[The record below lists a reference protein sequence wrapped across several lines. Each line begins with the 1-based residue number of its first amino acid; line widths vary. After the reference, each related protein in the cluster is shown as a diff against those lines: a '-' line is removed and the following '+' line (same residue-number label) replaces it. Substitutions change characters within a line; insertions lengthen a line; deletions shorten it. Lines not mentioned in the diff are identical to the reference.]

1 MGTPDDGKQQTLT
14 LIRGLPG
21 SGKSTMAIALAA
33 QTGAKHF
40 EADQFMVDRAGK
52 YRFDARKLREAHQ
65 HCETAC
71 DEALHTGNS
80 VIVAN
85 TFIQIWEMQAYLDMA
100 DRHGAALQVIECHGQ
115 FDNIHDVPVDK
126 IKAMQDR
133 WEALPAKYR

>member
-1 MGTPDDGKQQTLT
+1 MGSPDDGKQQTLT

-21 SGKSTMAIALAA
+21 SGKSTMAAALAA
-33 QTGAKHF
+33 QTGAKHL

-65 HCETAC
+65 NCETAC
-71 DEALHTGNS
+71 DEGLGTGNS

-85 TFIQIWEMQAYLDMA
+85 TFTQIWEMQAYLDMA
-100 DRHGAALQVIECHGQ
+100 DRHGVALQVIECHGH
-115 FDNIHDVPVDK
+115 FNNIHGVPVDK

>member
-1 MGTPDDGKQQTLT
+1 MGSPDDGKQQTLT

-71 DEALHTGNS
+71 DDGLSTGNS

-85 TFIQIWEMQAYLDMA
+85 TFTQTWEMQAYLDMA
-100 DRHGAALQVIECHGQ
+100 DRHGVALQVIECHGQ
-115 FDNIHDVPVDK
+115 FNNIHGVPVDK
-126 IKAMQDR
+126 IKAMQAR

>member
-21 SGKSTMAIALAA
+21 SGKSTMATALAA

-71 DEALHTGNS
+71 DEGLGTGNS

-85 TFIQIWEMQAYLDMA
+85 TFTQIWEMQAYLDMA
-100 DRHGAALQVIECHGQ
+100 DRHGVALQVIECHGK
-115 FDNIHDVPVDK
+115 FDNIHGVPVDK
-126 IKAMQDR
+126 ITAMQDR